1 MVIVFGSS
9 ADEVDDHAYRI
20 SRTGEEVEGV
30 CTPRGLAIVL
40 EKHAAT
46 PLTVVLIDGRKE
58 HRLEY
63 RAAPLRCEFGRVE
76 QAETD

>member
-1 MVIVFGSS
+1 MLVVFGSD
-9 ADEVDDHAYRI
+9 ADEVDDYAYRA
-20 SRTGEEVEGV
+20 SRNGEEVESV

-40 EKHAAT
+40 EKHAAV
-46 PLTVVLIDGRKE
+46 PLTVVLIDGTGE

-63 RAAPLRCEFGRVE
+63 RAAPGRCEFGRVE